1 MPRYLYSSTLWYS
14 GIFAA
19 AATFDASRKE
29 RRKEQWDRVIAEV
42 RQELEQP
49 SSVRVYND
57 PEDCAQAINPA
68 VNVLKNEPQSSQPF
82 EGLLDD
88 DDLAFSPASNPD
100 AAGAVT
106 SNASDVKEDIFRLIQ
121 PSQLQADYPSN
132 TGPDL
137 RELDWAPQ
145 SIHASGQAK
154 QMAERLRWTPK
165 KLATVQ
171 KCTELLQLQIIQ
183 RLKRMGLEDEAAT
196 AVPNE
201 YAQHIYLSPDSLQR
215 EFEIKLAQ
223 LLDIKKANAQLSD
236 SVPEDARQGLTLCR
250 YTQDSLG
257 NFHNTARQVNRSLT
271 ELFNQRKADQISQAS
286 LLAKLAYTLYI
297 SPAPPNLGT
306 FNALLIGLRHV
317 NEDKL
322 ARRVIIA
329 MNETHMRTNEVS
341 FVTKLDFYTEHNDM
355 SNFVRTIERIR
366 GMHGGLM
373 LARPD
378 VKIETESA
386 RRKLL
391 RVEMDGRKGRE
402 QKVIQLPTPTPMV
415 FRAIVNGVLKFAG
428 FEAALSIC
436 EGMGKE
442 GWGLCMAGLTPL
454 LKDCAN
460 RGDWNSGLGVWKQ
473 IQALKTKSDNRKLM
487 KEWIG
492 IEAFAAMLRLCTKC
506 DQREIFDSV
515 WRQAS
520 KSGRHS
526 MEKLTSVIK
535 EEAAQEPTPRAEG
548 SASRNVE
555 FERAALDETRAAPVV
570 DESDLDT
577 RYWQDYTGNA
587 TDDQSESAAKQRCD
601 TASALDPTQA
611 QSTHDQPSL
620 VQPAQIHARLK
631 TPVPADRHAVLLEQQ
646 LLGLYPPSHELD
658 DYELRERPMS
668 ANA

>member
-49 SSVRVYND
+49 SSARLYKD
-57 PEDCAQAINPA
+57 FEHHADA
-68 VNVLKNEPQSSQPF
+68 VDTGVDTVENEAGSYQPF
-82 EGLLDD
+82 NELLDD
-88 DDLAFSPASNPD
+88 DLLALSPTSHR
-100 AAGAVT
+100 AAGGAVG
-106 SNASDVKEDIFRLIQ
+106 SDALDIEEDIFCLVH
-121 PSQLQADYPSN
+121 PSQSQAHYPTS
-132 TGPDL
+132 TGPDGL
-137 RELDWAPQ
+137 DLDWAPQ
-145 SIHASGQAK
+145 SIHASDQAR

-183 RLKRMGLEDEAAT
+183 RLNRLGFEEEAAT
-196 AVPNE
+196 TVPDE
-201 YAQHIYLSPDSLQR
+201 YAQYIRQSPEWLRR

-236 SVPEDARQGLTLCR
+236 YRPSNASQGQPLCR

-257 NFHNTARQVNRSLT
+257 NFHKTAREVNQSLT
-271 ELFNQRKADQISQAS
+271 KLFNQRRADKISQES
-286 LLAKLAYTLYI
+286 LLAKVAYTLYI

-306 FNALLIGLRHV
+306 FNALLIGLRRV

-322 ARRVIIA
+322 AKRVIIT
-329 MNETHMRTNEVS
+329 MNETHVRTNEVS
-341 FVTKLDFYTEHNDM
+341 FATKLEFYTEHNDM

-366 GMHGGLM
+366 GKHGGPM

-378 VKIETESA
+378 VKIESESA
-386 RRKLL
+386 KRKLL
-391 RVEMDGRKGRE
+391 RVETSGRKGKE

-454 LKDCAN
+454 LKDCAD
-460 RGDWNSGLGVWKQ
+460 RGDWKSGLAIWKQ
-473 IQALKTKSDNRKLM
+473 IQALKTKSDNRRLM

-506 DQREIFDSV
+506 DQRETFDRV

-520 KSGRHS
+520 KTGRYS
-526 MEKLTSVIK
+526 MEKLTSLIK
-535 EEAAQEPTPRAEG
+535 AETAQQHISPDDGPLYQGADLMQQTLNDAR
-548 SASRNVE
+548 S
-555 FERAALDETRAAPVV
+555 APVF
-570 DESDLDT
+570 DKNDRDT
-577 RYWQDYTGNA
+577 RYWRDYTSDA
-587 TDDQSESAAKQRCD
+587 MDSLSKSTVEQSDEVR
-601 TASALDPTQA
+601 ALGPTQV
-611 QSTHDQPSL
+611 QSIHDQPS
-620 VQPAQIHARLK
+620 QIRPSQIHTRLK
-631 TPVPADRHAVLLEQQ
+631 MLAPIDRPTVLLEQQ

-658 DYELRERPMS
+658 DYELRERPMN